1 MSRNKKWDKWRN
13 LIYILLW
20 YIFSTSLSIYNKTL
34 MSRDNKK
41 FNFPIL
47 MSAMHSGTHMMI
59 SILLKRFDKK
69 TIVPIISRWDYLTKV
84 VNKQTNKQK
93 IYMYIFIYIKIRLYM
108 HIYRLDSIQKG
119 IIYLS
124 EWLLGTLC
132 VSCCCRDMLFQCIIG
147 SYHTFLLHSH
157 QVLYAYLGFNIFL
170 CI

>member
-20 YIFSTSLSIYNKTL
+20 YFFSTSLSIYNKTL
-34 MSRDNKK
+34 ISRDNKK

-84 VNKQTNKQK
+84 VNKQINKK
-93 IYMYIFIYIKIRLYM
+93 YIC
-108 HIYRLDSIQKG
+108 
-119 IIYLS
+119 IYLYTS
-124 EWLLGTLC
+124 RY
-132 VSCCCRDMLFQCIIG
+132 VYICICTDLVQYKKA
-147 SYHTFLLHSH
+147 SYT
-157 QVLYAYLGFNIFL
+157 YLNDY
-170 CI
+170 